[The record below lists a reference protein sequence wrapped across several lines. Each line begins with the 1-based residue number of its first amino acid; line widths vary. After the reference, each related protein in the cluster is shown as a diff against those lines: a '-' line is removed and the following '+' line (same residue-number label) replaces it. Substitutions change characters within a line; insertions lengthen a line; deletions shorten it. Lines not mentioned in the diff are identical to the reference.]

1 MKILQALD
9 VFGVAYNFNL
19 NNSQSYK
26 SSFGGVMSIICLFML
41 TVFMYFFGIDFYYKK
56 NPKVIGST
64 VYNKDYYTIP
74 LNSSQGIIAWKIE
87 DHYTNMPNF
96 TGILFPR
103 IVYKKFLENPETKFL
118 DFIGSDILPQKRCDE
133 VEDIDLVLKTNYD
146 LKAWWCLDFTGANFT
161 FGGYWG
167 GKVVNMIY
175 LLIDACNEDKSHCS
189 SLKEVQ
195 SLAPGAENSLF
206 FSMLYPQAY
215 FSPNDL
221 NSPLNYA
228 YYYFTETIDLHV
240 IKKNVFFFTKYI
252 LEDDLGW
259 IAQDVRT
266 SSIFVYQSFFKDY
279 FYKDASKWSNVTKD
293 QNTVVYMN
301 GLYFDKNPFLY
312 TRSFMK
318 IQDLAAVVG
327 GALKSTIL
335 IFALFSRYVNT
346 VGITTHFGNIFFT
359 RRKFDKPME
368 TNPRSRSRN
377 FQNSEGKKFILQ
389 KMKSNFTNSNGSKE
403 KKFASP
409 ELIDSNEDF
418 KTYCKTK
425 DAQENIDFEKNQFYK
440 DLQKEKF
447 KSAKLNEN
455 IQKADTIE
463 ELNCLETLKLQKTNG
478 FDLSSSR
485 SAKFLSK
492 QLINKNKESRL
503 FSMGKSICRCNSS
516 KQRKELKLV
525 DNFLLNKVSLES
537 YLYNELLFQNLLNL
551 LLEKNQKT
559 LFTSVQQINLNN
571 PLKMKEITR
580 DGPTDEGL
588 LQEILDNYYSK
599 LQNGKLTL
607 NDMKIISMIQTD

>member
-26 SSFGGVMSIICLFML
+26 SPFGGVMSIFCLFML

-64 VYNKDYYTIP
+64 VYNQDYYTTP
-74 LNSSQGIIAWKIE
+74 LNSSQGILAWKIE
-87 DHYTNMPNF
+87 DHYTVMPNF

-103 IVYKKFLENPETKFL
+103 IVYKKFLEDPETKFL
-118 DFIGSDILPQKRCDE
+118 NLIDAQILPQKRCDQ
-133 VEDIDLVLKTNYD
+133 VEDVDPILKTNYD
-146 LKAWWCLDFTGANFT
+146 LKAWWCLDFTGTNFT

-189 SLKEVQ
+189 SIKEVQ

-221 NSPLNYA
+221 NTPLNYA

-240 IKKNVFFFTKYI
+240 IKKNVFFFTKYM

-259 IAQDVRT
+259 MAQDIRT

-279 FYKDASKWSNVTKD
+279 FYKDASKWSNVTMD

-318 IQDLAAVVG
+318 LQDLAAVVG

-335 IFALFSRYVNT
+335 VFAIFSKYVNSL
-346 VGITTHFGNIFFT
+346 GLITYLGNVFFT
-359 RRKFDKPME
+359 EKASQTVPNKSYDNIANESREIKKSRDLFKNESIKKDNFVKEKHSNEINNSVVNNSSDLKQVYPASYINNPLVFNYKNLQTKTQNEAVNKPEDSEQVISITKFYTIPLISKKIQNKIFYVKNLICPCNKDKKFGKNFEHVKKYMKNKISLEHYIENNMLFENLLDVLLDKSQRTLINCLPQIDLNDQE
-368 TNPRSRSRN
+368 KLDRNLREN
-377 FQNSEGKKFILQ
+377 FQLDKLVI
-389 KMKSNFTNSNGSKE
+389 E
-403 KKFASP
+403 KA
-409 ELIDSNEDF
+409 
-418 KTYCKTK
+418 
-425 DAQENIDFEKNQFYK
+425 
-440 DLQKEKF
+440 
-447 KSAKLNEN
+447 LNEYN
-455 IQKADTIE
+455 IQI
-463 ELNCLETLKLQKTNG
+463 
-478 FDLSSSR
+478 
-485 SAKFLSK
+485 
-492 QLINKNKESRL
+492 KNKEANI
-503 FSMGKSICRCNSS
+503 MTHQI
-516 KQRKELKLV
+516 
-525 DNFLLNKVSLES
+525 VSLVFS
-537 YLYNELLFQNLLNL
+537 
-551 LLEKNQKT
+551 
-559 LFTSVQQINLNN
+559 
-571 PLKMKEITR
+571 
-580 DGPTDEGL
+580 D
-588 LQEILDNYYSK
+588 
-599 LQNGKLTL
+599 
-607 NDMKIISMIQTD
+607 